1 MTFAV
6 VIKKLLGRFF
16 NRRGAEVRR
25 GFAELWPI
33 SLRFL
38 GVLCASAVKGQ
49 FCFQSL
55 SKRFALFLA
64 CLSALTLT
72 GSCGLFSTG
81 VASFVEEPFPKQLS
95 GWRLFVSGSKPLTP
109 NKGVV
114 PYDLNTPLFSDYADK
129 HRFVWMPEGTSATY
143 SEDGVFQFPVG
154 TVLAKTFAFPA
165 TDGSGKERIIET
177 RLLVNTKTGWVGLP
191 YVWNAEQTEATL
203 ELVASPTEVT
213 RKAEDGSLQKI
224 NYIIPNANE
233 CKQCHDNAKVTL
245 PIGPKARNLNKEF
258 QYADGKANQ
267 LAYWTKVGYLK
278 GAPAAET
285 APKVPAWN
293 DTSSGTLDA
302 RARAYL
308 DNNCAHC
315 HQPGGTAEASGV
327 NFLFTHSDLRKLG
340 ACKMPNSAGY
350 SGGHQYDLVPGNP
363 VESIMLFRMESTK
376 AKEMMP
382 EIGRSLSH
390 KEGVALVQ
398 EWLATLKGGCGEV
411 KTAAN

>member
-1 MTFAV
+1 MKWLAERFGNKIAR
-6 VIKKLLGRFF
+6 LFF
-16 NRRGAEVRR
+16 NRRGAEARR
-25 GFAELWPI
+25 GLAEFWHI
-33 SLRFL
+33 SLRSL
-38 GVLCASAVKGQ
+38 CVLCASAVKRQ
-49 FCFQSL
+49 FSFQSI
-55 SKRFALFLA
+55 SKRFVVFAA

-72 GSCGLFSTG
+72 GSCGMFSTD
-81 VASFVEEPFPKQLS
+81 VASFVAEPFPKQLS
-95 GWRLFVSGSKPLTP
+95 EWRLFVSGSKPLTP

-129 HRFVWMPEGTSATY
+129 YRFVWMPAGTSAKY
-143 SEDGVFQFPVG
+143 SEDGVFEFPVG

-177 RLLVNTKTGWVGLP
+177 RLLVHGKNGWVGLP
-191 YVWNAEQTEATL
+191 YVWNAEQTDARL

-233 CKQCHDNAKVTL
+233 CKQCHDNNKLTL

-258 QYADGKANQ
+258 PYADGVANQ

-278 GAPAAET
+278 GAPAADT
-285 APKVPAWN
+285 APKVPAWSN
-293 DTSSGTLDA
+293 VASGSLEA

-315 HQPGGTAEASGV
+315 HQPGGSAEASGV
-327 NFLFTHSDLRKLG
+327 NFSFTHADLRKLG

-363 VESIMLFRMESTK
+363 AESILLFRMESTK

-390 KEGVALVQ
+390 KEGVALVR

-411 KTAAN
+411 K

>member
-1 MTFAV
+1 MKSVT
-6 VIKKLLGRFF
+6 KFF
-16 NRRGAEVRR
+16 NRRVAEN
-25 GFAELWPI
+25 AEEAQRDCQRLCAT
-33 SLRFL
+33 SAS
-38 GVLCASAVKGQ
+38 LCASAVRGQ
-49 FCFQSL
+49 TSL
-55 SKRFALFLA
+55 QAFSKRIVVFLLS
-64 CLSALTLT
+64 LSALTLT
-72 GSCGLFSTG
+72 GSCGMFSTD
-81 VASFVEEPFPKQLS
+81 VTSFVEEPFPKQLS
-95 GWRLFVSGSKPLTP
+95 EWRLFVSGSKPLTP

-129 HRFVWMPEGTSATY
+129 YRFVWMPAGTSAKY
-143 SEDGVFQFPVG
+143 SEDGVFEFPVG

-177 RLLVNTKTGWVGLP
+177 RLLVHGKNGWVGLP
-191 YVWNAEQTEATL
+191 YVWNAEQTDARL
-203 ELVASPTEVT
+203 ELVANPTEVT
-213 RKAEDGSLQKI
+213 RKAADGSVQKI

-233 CKQCHDNAKVTL
+233 CKQCHDNNKVTL

-258 QYADGKANQ
+258 PYADGAANQ
-267 LAYWTKVGYLK
+267 LTYWTKVGYLK

-285 APKVPAWN
+285 APKVPAWDN
-293 DTSSGTLDA
+293 VASGSLEA

-315 HQPGGTAEASGV
+315 HQPGGSAEASGV
-327 NFLFTHSDLRKLG
+327 NFSFTHSDLRKLG

-363 VESIMLFRMESTK
+363 AESILLFRMESTK

-390 KEGVALVQ
+390 KEGVALVR
-398 EWLATLKGGCGEV
+398 EWLATLQGGCGSMQNPSV
-411 KTAAN
+411 QR

>member
-1 MTFAV
+1 MRSAAFIKRYV
-6 VIKKLLGRFF
+6 V
-16 NRRGAEVRR
+16 
-25 GFAELWPI
+25 LW
-33 SLRFL
+33 
-38 GVLCASAVKGQ
+38 G
-49 FCFQSL
+49 
-55 SKRFALFLA
+55 

-72 GSCGLFSTG
+72 GSCGWFSSG
-81 VASFVEEPFPKQLS
+81 VASFVEEPFPKHLS
-95 GWRLFVSGSKPLTP
+95 GWRLFVGGAKPLTP

-114 PYDLNTPLFSDYADK
+114 PYDLNTPLFSDYANK
-129 HRFVWMPEGTSATY
+129 YRFVWMPEGTSATY

-154 TVLAKTFAFPA
+154 TVLAKTFAYPA
-165 TDGSGKERIIET
+165 TEDSSKERIIET

-191 YVWNAEQTEATL
+191 YVWNAEQTDASL
-203 ELVASPTEVT
+203 ELVANPTEVT
-213 RKAEDGSLQKI
+213 HKADDGTVQKI
-224 NYIIPNANE
+224 HYIIPNSNE
-233 CKQCHDNAKVTL
+233 CKQCHDNLKTTL
-245 PIGPKARNLNKEF
+245 PIGPKARNLNKDF

-293 DTSSGTLDA
+293 DVASGSLES

-315 HQPGGTAEASGV
+315 HQPGGAAEASGV
-327 NFLFTHSDLRKLG
+327 NFQFTHSDLRKLG

-363 VESIMLFRMESTK
+363 AESILLFRMESTK

-390 KEGVALVQ
+390 KEGVAVVR
-398 EWLATLKGGCGEV
+398 EWLATLNGGCGGV